1 MANMGYD
8 SQADHQLPA
17 MTPGAVSERGP
28 NTPWN
33 NDDYEFP
40 HSAGPVRKSSCL
52 TVLALVLSM
61 SSSFFLCIIA
71 A

>member
-8 SQADHQLPA
+8 GQSDHHLPA

-40 HSAGPVRKSSCL
+40 HSAGPVSILLDYISLKFMSRNDMKIMSF
-52 TVLALVLSM
+52 LV
-61 SSSFFLCIIA
+61 A
-71 A
+71 G